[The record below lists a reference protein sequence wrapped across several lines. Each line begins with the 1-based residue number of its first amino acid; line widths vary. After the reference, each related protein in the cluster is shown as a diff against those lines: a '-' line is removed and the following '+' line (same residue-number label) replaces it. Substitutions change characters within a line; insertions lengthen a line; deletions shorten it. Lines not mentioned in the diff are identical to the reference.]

1 MAAFEERL
9 QRLEQLGEELRRG
22 TLPIDQAM
30 ARFEEG
36 IALAR
41 ALARDLA
48 KIERR
53 IEVLVN
59 EPERDGAA
67 PDLQL
72 FPDADARAGD
82 PAGGPAGD
90 PWGEPQPEA

>member
-1 MAAFEERL
+1 MGTFEERL

-41 ALARDLA
+41 TLERDLA
-48 KIERR
+48 KIDRR
-53 IEVLVN
+53 IEVLIN

-67 PDLQL
+67 PAFQL
-72 FPDADARAGD
+72 FPDVDPGAGE
-82 PAGGPAGD
+82 AGAGTGGPAG
-90 PWGEPQPEA
+90 EPRPEA

>member
-1 MAAFEERL
+1 
-9 QRLEQLGEELRRG
+9 
-22 TLPIDQAM
+22 M

-41 ALARDLA
+41 ALERDLA

-59 EPERDGAA
+59 EPERGGAA

-82 PAGGPAGD
+82 PAGD

>member
-1 MAAFEERL
+1 MATFEERL

-41 ALARDLA
+41 TLERDLA
-48 KIERR
+48 KIDRR
-53 IEVLVN
+53 IEVLIN

-67 PDLQL
+67 PAFQL
-72 FPDADARAGD
+72 FPDVD
-82 PAGGPAGD
+82 PGTGAPAS
-90 PWGEPQPEA
+90 EPPEA